1 MVGKLIAVLAINMAC
16 HSMPVVSSSSS
27 GYSYAS
33 ITRLAFVPS
42 SSRSCNRYKSEYNN
56 NKINYLLSSSYLR
69 LSQPDKGDLYSD
81 DELFELLNL
90 HETLNPPEKG
100 LFSGEGDDNNSNGEI
115 NEESLIFGGIHDWV
129 LDTLND
135 DVKSTTNNDIG
146 IVQSSGSPTEVSA
159 IPGLHD
165 LVLETIEE
173 IDSSAASEQQASNL
187 QTLLSK
193 RKPLITAIAT
203 DIDGTLLAGQY
214 LHPTTEEAVVKAIS
228 HADKMSDKFFFP
240 ATGKSRRGA
249 IDSLG
254 PKLGPLVDQCPG
266 VYIQGLYCVDAD
278 GNVVYEQKLS
288 TSAIKAAEQLVKT
301 NDISIVGYDGD
312 DLYSTELTD
321 IVVHLSEFYGEPTV
335 KLIEK
340 ENDKILLAA
349 HEPGLHKLLLMDD
362 DIEKLAK
369 IRLELEKLADLH
381 DATVTQ
387 ALPTMLELLPSGC
400 SKANGVQ
407 KMCDHLGIDPASQL
421 LALGDAENDVSMLDL
436 ASIGVAVGN
445 ACPQAKGVADFIM
458 DERHDEGGA
467 GVAIDLF
474 GF

>member
-1 MVGKLIAVLAINMAC
+1 M
-16 HSMPVVSSSSS
+16 
-27 GYSYAS
+27 
-33 ITRLAFVPS
+33 
-42 SSRSCNRYKSEYNN
+42 
-56 NKINYLLSSSYLR
+56 LSSSYLR
-69 LSQPDKGDLYSD
+69 LSRPDKGDLYSD

-90 HETLNPPEKG
+90 HDALNPSESG
-100 LFSGEGDDNNSNGEI
+100 LFSGGVDDNNSNS
-115 NEESLIFGGIHDWV
+115 NEEISEESVLTGGIHDWV

-135 DVKSTTNNDIG
+135 DIKSTNDSDVG
-146 IVQSSGSPTEVSA
+146 NGQSSEISA

-173 IDSSAASEQQASNL
+173 IDSTDVDDSSYTLNEQTASNL
-187 QTLLSK
+187 QTLLSEK
-193 RKPLITAIAT
+193 KPLIAAIAT

-214 LHPTTEEAVVKAIS
+214 LHPTTEEALVKAIN
-228 HADKMSDKFFFP
+228 HADKISDKHFFP

-254 PKLGPLVDQCPG
+254 PKLGPLVSQCPG

-278 GNVVYEQKLS
+278 GKVVYEEKLS
-288 TSAIKAAEQLVKT
+288 TSAIRAAEQLVKA

-340 ENDKILLAA
+340 ENDNIMLAD
-349 HEPGLHKLLLMDD
+349 HESGLHKLLLMDD
-362 DIEKLAK
+362 DIEKLTK
-369 IRLELEKLADLH
+369 IRIELEKLATQH

-387 ALPTMLELLPSGC
+387 ALPTMLELLPAGC

-407 KMCDHLGIDPASQL
+407 KMCEHLGIDPSTQL
-421 LALGDAENDVSMLDL
+421 LALGDAENDCGMLEL

-445 ACPQAKGVADFIM
+445 ACSQAKNVADFIM

-467 GVAIDLF
+467 GIAMDLF

>member
-1 MVGKLIAVLAINMAC
+1 
-16 HSMPVVSSSSS
+16 
-27 GYSYAS
+27 
-33 ITRLAFVPS
+33 
-42 SSRSCNRYKSEYNN
+42 
-56 NKINYLLSSSYLR
+56 LLSSSSLYLR
-69 LSQPDKGDLYSD
+69 LSQPDKGDLYND

-90 HETLNPPEKG
+90 HESINPPESG
-100 LFSGEGDDNNSNGEI
+100 LFSGGGDDTNGEI
-115 NEESLIFGGIHDWV
+115 NEEIIFGGIHDWV

-135 DVKSTTNNDIG
+135 DVKSTNDNNDISIG
-146 IVQSSGSPTEVSA
+146 QSSGNPTEISA

-165 LVLETIEE
+165 LVLETIEG
-173 IDSSAASEQQASNL
+173 IDSASSDEDVDYSSLNEQKASNL
-187 QTLLSK
+187 KSLLSGK
-193 RKPLITAIAT
+193 KPLITAIAT

-214 LHPTTEEAVVKAIS
+214 LHPTTEEAVVKAIN
-228 HADKMSDKFFFP
+228 HADKVPDKHFFP

-254 PKLGPLVDQCPG
+254 PNLGPLVDQCPG

-312 DLYSTELTD
+312 DLYSTKLTD

-340 ENDKILLAA
+340 EKDKILLAA

-362 DIEKLAK
+362 DVDKLAK
-369 IRLELEKLADLH
+369 IRIELEKLANQH

-387 ALPTMLELLPSGC
+387 ALPTMLELLPAGC

-421 LALGDAENDVSMLDL
+421 LALGDAENDYGMLEL
-436 ASIGVAVGN
+436 ASIGVAIGN
-445 ACPQAKGVADFIM
+445 ACPRAKEVANFIM

-467 GVAIDLF
+467 GIAMNLF

>member
-1 MVGKLIAVLAINMAC
+1 MMVGKLIVVLAIITAC

-27 GYSYAS
+27 AYSYAS
-33 ITRLAFVPS
+33 TTRLAFIPP
-42 SSRSCNRYKSEYNN
+42 SSRSCNRYNKPTYNN
-56 NKINYLLSSSYLR
+56 KNCLLSPSSSLG

-90 HETLNPPEKG
+90 HDALNPPEKG
-100 LFSGEGDDNNSNGEI
+100 LFSGGGGINSNSNGEI
-115 NEESLIFGGIHDWV
+115 NEESVISGGIHDWV

-135 DVKSTTNNDIG
+135 DKSTTNNGIG
-146 IVQSSGSPTEVSA
+146 ILG
-159 IPGLHD
+159 D
-165 LVLETIEE
+165 KIEDE
-173 IDSSAASEQQASNL
+173 DNSYTLNEQKPSNL
-187 QTLLSK
+187 QTLLSE
-193 RKPLITAIAT
+193 RKPLVAAIAT

-214 LHPTTEEAVVKAIS
+214 LHPTTEEAVVKAIK
-228 HADKMSDKFFFP
+228 HADKISDKYFFT

-254 PKLGPLVDQCPG
+254 PKLGPLVSQCPG

-288 TSAIKAAEQLVKT
+288 TSAIKAAEQLVKA

-340 ENDKILLAA
+340 ENDNIPLSE
-349 HEPGLHKLLLMDD
+349 HESGLHKLLLMDD
-362 DIEKLAK
+362 DVEKLAK
-369 IRLELEKLADLH
+369 IRLELEKLADQH

-387 ALPTMLELLPSGC
+387 ALPTMLELLPVGC

-407 KMCDHLGIDPASQL
+407 KMCEHLGIDPAFQL
-421 LALGDAENDVSMLDL
+421 LALGDAENDVSMLEL
-436 ASIGVAVGN
+436 ASIGIAIGN
-445 ACPQAKGVADFIM
+445 ACPQAKEVADFIM
-458 DERHDEGGA
+458 GERHDEGGA
-467 GVAIDLF
+467 GIAMNLF